1 MLTGTLPIQQ
11 AFNGFD
17 KILIPK
23 TLQLQSFFLKLKRS
37 TALKHR
43 FPGKYILI
51 LLLCA
56 AFSACGKAEPPAPE
70 LHTIADLAAFRRN
83 KRTL

>member
-23 TLQLQSFFLKLKRS
+23 TLQLQSFFFKLKY
-37 TALKHR
+37 R

-70 LHTIADLAAFRRN
+70 LHTIADLAAFRQN